1 MNDNGTGCL
10 TTAGV
15 AAVVILFAALAFGAP
30 ILSSAGLSW
39 DNSAAIAREEQRT
52 ERTRINA
59 QRDVRVA
66 EEQGETARQVAV
78 ALAVV
83 GAFGAAAW
91 ATTRSVEAW
100 AARPHRPQAQTYPQL
115 QPPPQHIIVMARP
128 YMAAMRDARL
138 LFDDE
143 AGAWAVVSDV
153 TETAH
158 YLTDSRQP

>member
-66 EEQGETARQVAV
+66 EEQGETARQVAIAV
-78 ALAVV
+78 AVV

-100 AARPHRPQAQTYPQL
+100 AARPHRPQAQAYPQL
-115 QPPPQHIIVMARP
+115 QPPQHIIVMARP
-128 YMAAMRDARL
+128 HLAAMRDARL
-138 LFDDE
+138 VFDDQ
-143 AGAWAVVSDV
+143 AGAWVVVSDV

-158 YLTDSRQP
+158 YLTDGRQP